1 MKTIMSKNVKSIGIR
16 AHFGAH
22 MELEILGV
30 TGSGDSKKTLYRACT
45 GQEVIETSGEP
56 VWDSEDGFPA
66 ARDPFWAAED

>member
-1 MKTIMSKNVKSIGIR
+1 
-16 AHFGAH
+16 